1 MYHNSP
7 TTTENETAEGN
18 RFLTPRADFLSR
30 ADGTQVVLDL
40 PGVAQDGLEI
50 TVEEQRLT
58 LVGRRHLPAKTSET
72 TAEWV
77 HQEIRPFDYRRVFS
91 LASSIDTAA
100 IKAELRDGV
109 LHLNLPVAEKVKP
122 RRIAVA

>member
-7 TTTENETAEGN
+7 NTTKNETSEGS
-18 RFLTPRADFLSR
+18 RFLTPRADFHSY
-30 ADGTQVVLDL
+30 AEGTQVVMDL
-40 PGVAQDGLEI
+40 PGVSQEGLEI
-50 TVEEQRLT
+50 TVEDQRLT
-58 LVGRRHLPAKTSET
+58 LVGRRKNVETS
-72 TAEWV
+72 AEWV

-91 LASSIDTAA
+91 LAPSIDTSA

-109 LHLNLPVAEKVKP
+109 LRLHLPVAEKVKP